1 MLPASPIG
9 GPRRCLL
16 VRQDCQALL
25 GTVDPLP
32 GAWCGQNM
40 AAAVRAPSAALSR
53 PSTVSQ
59 IRQQR
64 AGPVAV
70 RAQKVEAQGAA
81 SGAVLDQPA
90 RQPSPAVNVI
100 QPVTR

>member
-1 MLPASPIG
+1 
-9 GPRRCLL
+9 
-16 VRQDCQALL
+16 
-25 GTVDPLP
+25 
-32 GAWCGQNM
+32 M
-40 AAAVRAPSAALSR
+40 AAALRAPCAALTRSSVA
-53 PSTVSQ
+53 PQ

-64 AGPVAV
+64 GGAVAV

-81 SGAVLDQPA
+81 GGAVLDQPA